1 MGLDN
6 GITLITREKLDLED
20 WEVKPDYVSVTF
32 DEWGTEHSDKGYEY
46 EVCYWRKCWNVRSD
60 ILEILDAGQEGG
72 IYRIETVEQVLDIRE
87 ALVQYLLKPER
98 WSDSIWSMDEIAPHL
113 ARDIMNLGW
122 LVNYMK
128 EHEGEKF
135 IIEFYDSY

>member
-1 MGLDN
+1 M
-6 GITLITREKLDLED
+6 
-20 WEVKPDYVSVTF
+20 
-32 DEWGTEHSDKGYEY
+32 
-46 EVCYWRKCWNVRSD
+46 
-60 ILEILDAGQEGG
+60 
-72 IYRIETVEQVLDIRE
+72 EQVLDIRE

-122 LVNYMK
+122 LANYMK